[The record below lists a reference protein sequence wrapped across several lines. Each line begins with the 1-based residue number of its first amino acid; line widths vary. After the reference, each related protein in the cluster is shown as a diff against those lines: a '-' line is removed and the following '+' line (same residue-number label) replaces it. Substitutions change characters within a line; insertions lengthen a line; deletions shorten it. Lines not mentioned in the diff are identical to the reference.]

1 MELLTI
7 RPLHVESTLTRNGV
21 RTTNGD
27 NMNQKLQTI
36 LISILVLIPTFTFSA
51 EVSISVSPIR
61 VEHLVKQGEK
71 GTDMISVTNDGTA
84 PTRLRVSIEDW
95 TLTKDGNPMFM
106 KAESNRYS
114 CSEWIRINPVDFR
127 LAPGETKEVR
137 YTIAVPQGVEDGG
150 YRAAIIFET
159 VPDVT
164 PGEKMKRVFLRGR
177 IVTILYEVVGKPI
190 PEGHANSLKAEPKKD
205 GIDFILTLQNT
216 GKVHYRTK
224 GTITVKDEK
233 GEKAFEI
240 EIPDVPVLPES
251 ERDIRVSYEKPI
263 PRGKY
268 SAIAVVDIG
277 KKELIGAETTFSIK

>member
-1 MELLTI
+1 MKRKVQAILLVSSI
-7 RPLHVESTLTRNGV
+7 F
-21 RTTNGD
+21 
-27 NMNQKLQTI
+27 I
-36 LISILVLIPTFTFSA
+36 LIPNLILSA

-84 PTRLRVSIEDW
+84 PTRLKVSIEDW

-106 KAESNRYS
+106 KVENNPCS
-114 CSEWIRINPVDFR
+114 CAEWIRINPVDFR
-127 LAPGETKEVR
+127 IAPGQTREVR
-137 YTIAVPQGVEDGG
+137 YTISVPQGIDDGG

-164 PGEKMKRVFLRGR
+164 PGEKTRRVFLKGR

-190 PEGHANSLKAEPKKD
+190 PQGHANSLKMELKKE
-205 GIDFILTLQNT
+205 GIDLILALQNT

-233 GEKAFEI
+233 GEKAFET

-251 ERDIRVSYEKPI
+251 EREIRINYEKPI
-263 PRGKY
+263 PKGKY
-268 SAIAVVDIG
+268 TATAVVDIG
-277 KKELIGAETTFSIK
+277 QKELIGAEATFSIE

>member
-1 MELLTI
+1 MRRTPRAILLT
-7 RPLHVESTLTRNGV
+7 SS
-21 RTTNGD
+21 
-27 NMNQKLQTI
+27 I
-36 LISILVLIPTFTFSA
+36 LILIPILAFSA

-84 PTRLRVSIEDW
+84 PTRLKVSLEDW

-106 KAESNRYS
+106 KVGNNPYS
-114 CSEWIRINPVDFR
+114 CAEWIRVNPVDFR
-127 LAPGETKEVR
+127 IGPGQTRDVR
-137 YTIAVPQGVEDGG
+137 YTVSVPQRVEDGG

-164 PGEKMKRVFLRGR
+164 PGEKIKRVFLKGR
-177 IVTILYEVVGKPI
+177 IAAILYEVVGKPI
-190 PEGHANSLKAEPKKD
+190 PQGHAKGLKTELKKE
-205 GIDFILTLQNT
+205 GINFILSLQNT

-224 GTITVKDEK
+224 GSITVKDER
-233 GEKAFEI
+233 GENAFEM

-251 ERDIRVSYEKPI
+251 ERDIRVNYEKLI
-263 PRGKY
+263 PPGKY

-277 KKELIGAETTFSIK
+277 KKELIGAETTFFIK